1 MNGLESS
8 ELIRLKKGILVI
20 SLSIATELKAGGLVW
35 QPALHDFFA
44 IPESDLD
51 NRIFVVSDMMIDFQQ
66 LFGRQI
72 ITFNGAVEWS
82 LDNILMADAV
92 WMPTESQLRELVQG
106 RLLNESDPSL
116 QLLGQ
121 GGNYRCRIN
130 FGKSTAIYEA
140 ADASD
145 AYGMVL
151 LQFLQ
156 EQ

>member
-1 MNGLESS
+1 M
-8 ELIRLKKGILVI
+8 I
-20 SLSIATELKAGGLVW
+20 SLSIATELKACGLVW
-35 QPALHDFFA
+35 EPSLHDFFA
-44 IPESDLD
+44 IPDSDLD
-51 NRIFVVSDMMIDFQQ
+51 NRIFVVSDMMIDFHQ

-82 LDNILMADAV
+82 LDNIMMADAV

-106 RLLNESDPSL
+106 RLLHESDPSI
-116 QLLGQ
+116 QLLAH
-121 GGNYRCRIN
+121 GNKYHCK
-130 FGKSTAIYEA
+130 FTSGESTAIFEA

-145 AYGMVL
+145 AYGMAL